1 MAFQRGNQQQCVFP
15 ARASCYLT
23 GVLTGMTAP
32 ANKTASVPRKFRGPG
47 PILVTPVGTIP
58 AGVGITA
65 MLQPPNAGDYAAG
78 ILPTLLIA
86 TVGAGTGALTGDL
99 LVIQC

>member
-15 ARASCYLT
+15 ARAICYLS

-32 ANKTASVPRKFRGPG
+32 ANKTVTVTRRFRGPG
-47 PILVTPVGTIP
+47 PILVTPIGTIP
-58 AGVGITA
+58 AGVAVSGF
-65 MLQPPNAGDYAAG
+65 LVPPNPGDYANG
-78 ILPTLLIA
+78 VLPSFVISA
-86 TVGAGTGALTGDL
+86 TGTGALTGDL